1 MKKTISLLCLSM
13 VIATSFAQLK
23 VNNEGRVGIGTL
35 ENPSNL
41 LSVGYKGMYGYAAA
55 FKGERYGIFVRNDG
69 ENTIR
74 RVGIKIS
81 NYINSDTT
89 SIGLQISPI
98 GTTSLKNYG
107 IESFGGKS
115 SKLSIGVLGG
125 LNGSATGG
133 ITSGSGIYGSSSTL
147 STIPEEHT
155 GIYAGYFRGDVR
167 VTGGLYGT
175 LLTPSESSTSALAV
189 ETEVLCNSGE
199 QSISDKLKQV
209 QLLQFYRQ
217 NQNSVS
223 PVLINEETGVST
235 TVFDDFHIEDENVD
249 EMEDMIVQTELS
261 SVKYGLAADQLRNVY
276 PELVYEDGN
285 GNLSINYIE
294 MIPLLVQSINEL
306 SAKIE
311 ELENGNNDDDFV
323 LMSKERGNATDIN
336 EVDETEVLSLS
347 QNRPNPFSEST
358 TIEVTVP
365 ESTRTAAIF
374 IYDMS
379 GKQEKQISISER
391 GKVSVSVTSEGL
403 TPGMYLYSLIADGKV
418 VSTRKMIL
426 TK

>member
-1 MKKTISLLCLSM
+1 MDLNFYLNNANQDIPTI
-13 VIATSFAQLK
+13 
-23 VNNEGRVGIGTL
+23 
-35 ENPSNL
+35 
-41 LSVGYKGMYGYAAA
+41 
-55 FKGERYGIFVRNDG
+55 
-69 ENTIR
+69 
-74 RVGIKIS
+74 
-81 NYINSDTT
+81 
-89 SIGLQISPI
+89 
-98 GTTSLKNYG
+98 
-107 IESFGGKS
+107 
-115 SKLSIGVLGG
+115 
-125 LNGSATGG
+125 
-133 ITSGSGIYGSSSTL
+133 
-147 STIPEEHT
+147 
-155 GIYAGYFRGDVR
+155 
-167 VTGGLYGT
+167 
-175 LLTPSESSTSALAV
+175 
-189 ETEVLCNSGE
+189 
-199 QSISDKLKQV
+199 
-209 QLLQFYRQ
+209 
-217 NQNSVS
+217 
-223 PVLINEETGVST
+223 
-235 TVFDDFHIEDENVD
+235 
-249 EMEDMIVQTELS
+249 QTQLS
-261 SVKYGLAADQLRNVY
+261 SVRYGLAADQLKEVY
-276 PELVYEDGN
+276 PELVYEDADGN
-285 GNLSINYIE
+285 VSINYIE

>member
-13 VIATSFAQLK
+13 AIATSFAQLK

-89 SIGLQISPI
+89 SIGLQISPT

-115 SKLSIGVLGG
+115 SKLSIGVIGG

-217 NQNSVS
+217 NQNTVS

-249 EMEDMIVQTELS
+249 EMEDMIVQTEFS

-311 ELENGNNDDDFV
+311 ELEGGNNGDLV
-323 LMSKERGNATDIN
+323 LMSRERGEATDID
-336 EVDETEVLSLS
+336 EVDETEVLSLA
-347 QNRPNPFSEST
+347 QNKPNPFSEST

-365 ESTRTAAIF
+365 ENTGTAAIF

-403 TPGMYLYSLIADGKV
+403 IPGMYLYSLIADGKV
-418 VSTRKMIL
+418 VSTKKMIL

>member
-323 LMSKERGNATDIN
+323 LMSKERGEATDIDDI
-336 EVDETEVLSLS
+336 DETEILSLA
-347 QNRPNPFSEST
+347 QNKPNPFSEST

>member
-1 MKKTISLLCLSM
+1 MKKTILLLCLSM
-13 VIATSFAQLK
+13 AIATSFAQLK
-23 VNNEGRVGIGTL
+23 VDNEGRVGIGTL

-74 RVGIKIS
+74 RIGIKIS

-89 SIGLQISPI
+89 SIGLQISPS

-115 SKLSIGVLGG
+115 SNLSIGVFGG

-133 ITSGSGIYGSSSTL
+133 ITSGSGIYGSSSTV

-209 QLLQFYRQ
+209 QLLQFYIQ

-261 SVKYGLAADQLRNVY
+261 SVKYGLAADQLRNIY

-323 LMSKERGNATDIN
+323 LMSRARGDATDIN

-403 TPGMYLYSLIADGKV
+403 IPGMYLYSLIADGKV
-418 VSTRKMIL
+418 VSTKKMIL

>member
-1 MKKTISLLCLSM
+1 MKKIISLLCLSM
-13 VIATSFAQLK
+13 AIATSFAQLK

-115 SKLSIGVLGG
+115 SKLSIGVFGG

-323 LMSKERGNATDIN
+323 LMSKERGEATDIDDI
-336 EVDETEVLSLS
+336 DETEILSLA
-347 QNRPNPFSEST
+347 QNKPNPFSEST